1 MAKNSLIGQRF
12 GMLEVIEEE
21 SRGKSVYCLCKCD
34 CGTVKWIRRDH
45 LKKDIR
51 SCGCQST
58 SNREKAKREDLTG
71 QKFGR
76 LTVVEKTDKKDYLG
90 TAIYK
95 CRCDCGNLTEVN
107 ARALK
112 IGNTRS
118 CGCLKSEESKK
129 RGLERKS
136 KVFTMHDLT
145 GQKFGMLTVLHAT
158 DEKRWGNVVWVCQC
172 DCGNIVKFPANY
184 LKSPKYKHDCGCV
197 KRKKGGIKKMKNKIK

>member
-1 MAKNSLIGQRF
+1 MAKNSLIGQHF
-12 GMLEVIEEE
+12 GMLEVIDEE
-21 SRGKSVYCLCKCD
+21 SRNKAVYCLCRCD

-76 LTVVEKTDKKDYLG
+76 LTVFEKTDKKDYLG

-145 GQKFGMLTVLHAT
+145 GQKFGMLTVLYAT

-184 LKSPKYKHDCGCV
+184 LKSSKYKHDCGCV
-197 KRKKGGIKKMKNKIK
+197 KRKKGGIKK